1 MVTSIF
7 TNLLLFQGGQLVQ
20 ELLIKKY
27 AANSSSHLITCNNY
41 TIKMYFLTRDT
52 SVATNHTKVVL
63 FELSSS
69 GIW

>member
-20 ELLIKKY
+20 ELLVKKY
-27 AANSSSHLITCNNY
+27 AANLSSHLITCNNY
-41 TIKMYFLTRDT
+41 TIKVYFITRDI
-52 SVATNHTKVVL
+52 SVATNRTKVVL

>member
-20 ELLIKKY
+20 EPLIKKY
-27 AANSSSHLITCNNY
+27 AANSSFHLITCNNY
-41 TIKMYFLTRDT
+41 TIKVYFLTRDT
-52 SVATNHTKVVL
+52 SVATNRTKVVR